1 MKKMLFI
8 SKNKVL
14 GQGLLAAIK
23 ARPELGLEWLP
34 QFSYSEAAIGADVYH
49 ADVVILDVMDGA
61 VADQVLELCRTLRG
75 NSAVI
80 QLLLLVRQD
89 HPQVRAMAV
98 GAKQTGLADDFV
110 FYDSSLAYL
119 FAKLAAF

>member
-80 QLLLLVRQD
+80 CAGRVSGQR
-89 HPQVRAMAV
+89 RMMR
-98 GAKQTGLADDFV
+98 
-110 FYDSSLAYL
+110 YDICCLPHETVPPSD
-119 FAKLAAF
+119 

>member
-1 MKKMLFI
+1 MHEENAIYLKK
-8 SKNKVL
+8 
-14 GQGLLAAIK
+14 QGAGAGTSGGDQSE
-23 ARPELGLEWLP
+23 AGWLP

-75 NSAVI
+75 NSAAI
-80 QLLLLVRQD
+80 RLLLLVRQD

-98 GAKQTGLADDFV
+98 DAKQTGLADDFV

>member
-61 VADQVLELCRTLRG
+61 VADQCSATRFLRNRDKKNEKNEG
-75 NSAVI
+75 
-80 QLLLLVRQD
+80 
-89 HPQVRAMAV
+89 
-98 GAKQTGLADDFV
+98 K
-110 FYDSSLAYL
+110 YL
-119 FAKLAAF
+119 K

>member
-1 MKKMLFI
+1 MNKRLFI

-49 ADVVILDVMDGA
+49 ADVAVSYTHLDVYKR
-61 VADQVLELCRTLRG
+61 QVSGRP
-75 NSAVI
+75 
-80 QLLLLVRQD
+80 
-89 HPQVRAMAV
+89 HPSWMGPVM
-98 GAKQTGLADDFV
+98 
-110 FYDSSLAYL
+110 
-119 FAKLAAF
+119 

>member
-1 MKKMLFI
+1 MKKILFI

-49 ADVVILDVMDGA
+49 ADVVIL
-61 VADQVLELCRTLRG
+61 
-75 NSAVI
+75 
-80 QLLLLVRQD
+80 RQMFINTKTERYKKPGS
-89 HPQVRAMAV
+89 HR
-98 GAKQTGLADDFV
+98 KKEFL
-110 FYDSSLAYL
+110 
-119 FAKLAAF
+119 